1 MEKTIKNTEFNN
13 LVNYITE
20 KSSGDVQQ
28 HLHYNSVDPTSLSD
42 VIKNNQIIKYNL
54 LDVSE
59 KEITRPNNNNRCTSS
74 LKNENYGFL
83 S

>member
-20 KSSGDVQQ
+20 KSSGDVHQ
-28 HLHYNSVDPTSLSD
+28 HLHYNSVDPTSLAD
-42 VIKNNQIIKYNL
+42 IFKNNQIIKYNL

-59 KEITRPNNNNRCTSS
+59 KEVTEPNTIYS
-74 LKNENYGFL
+74 K
-83 S
+83 

>member
-28 HLHYNSVDPTSLSD
+28 HLHYNSVDPTSLAD

-59 KEITRPNNNNRCTSS
+59 KEITEPNKE
-74 LKNENYGFL
+74 LW
-83 S
+83 